1 MDIFA
6 AIYIILILGTV
17 CYAYYVH
24 RKMRHLELAERT
36 AAWSFEAMDKL
47 DALLKEKGP
56 DHPETQDALRTLIKA
71 QIDCREVTPQID
83 LETHIA
89 SLIKLVHK
97 NR

>member
-1 MDIFA
+1 MNIFA
-6 AIYIILILGTV
+6 AISIALILGAV

-36 AAWSFEAMDKL
+36 TAWSFAAMDKL
-47 DALLKEKGP
+47 DILLKEKGP
-56 DHPETQDALRTLIKA
+56 DHPETQDALRALIKA
-71 QIDCREVTPQID
+71 QIDCREVMPHID

-97 NR
+97 K